1 MSHEHFVPIPD
12 HNQLDMLNKDRASA
26 THVNIVTALLGT
38 VRSRLT
44 DSPLY
49 NDVHPS
55 FAINFL
61 VVYTIPPRGCCLIM
75 PSEDKSSAINRRCV
89 CIRVRTTS

>member
-1 MSHEHFVPIPD
+1 MQP
-12 HNQLDMLNKDRASA
+12 

-38 VRSRLT
+38 VRNRLI

-61 VVYTIPPRGCCLIM
+61 VVYIIPPRRCLII
-75 PSEDKSSAINRRCV
+75 PSEDKS
-89 CIRVRTTS
+89 

>member
-1 MSHEHFVPIPD
+1 M
-12 HNQLDMLNKDRASA
+12 KDRLTTL

-38 VRSRLT
+38 VRNRLI

-55 FAINFL
+55 FTINFR
-61 VVYTIPPRGCCLIM
+61 VVNIIPPRGCRLII
-75 PSEDKSSAINRRCV
+75 PSEDKSSAIGRRCV

>member
-1 MSHEHFVPIPD
+1 MRIIITTT
-12 HNQLDMLNKDRASA
+12 

-38 VRSRLT
+38 VRNRLI

-55 FAINFL
+55 FTINFL
-61 VVYTIPPRGCCLIM
+61 VVYIMPPRGCCLTI
-75 PSEDKSSAINRRCV
+75 PSEDRSSAINRRCV
-89 CIRVRTTS
+89 CIRVRMTS